1 MWVAKPNL
9 NNRNNMKE
17 FSDVKAAVKY
27 LEEFTGIEM
36 AYDRNRKTKEITYD
50 WEIIGKL
57 YQEEEE
63 QTSNYQKCIRSK
75 WKV

>member
-9 NNRNNMKE
+9 NNIKGLKE
-17 FSDVKAAVKY
+17 FSTAKEAAEY

-36 AYDRNRKTKEITYD
+36 AHDLDRKTKEITYD

-57 YQEEEE
+57 WEGNIAPAALTTVEG
-63 QTSNYQKCIRSK
+63 
-75 WKV
+75 V

>member
-9 NNRNNMKE
+9 NNTKNMKE

-36 AYDRNRKTKEITYD
+36 AYDRNRKTKEVTYD

-57 YQEEEE
+57 WEEEAE
-63 QTSNYQKCIRSK
+63 SQVGS
-75 WKV
+75 

>member
-57 YQEEEE
+57 YQEE
-63 QTSNYQKCIRSK
+63 
-75 WKV
+75 

>member
-9 NNRNNMKE
+9 NNTKNMKE

-36 AYDRNRKTKEITYD
+36 AYDRDRKTKEVTYD

-57 YQEEEE
+57 WEEEAE
-63 QTSNYQKCIRSK
+63 SQ
-75 WKV
+75 VGV

>member
-9 NNRNNMKE
+9 NNTKNMKE

-57 YQEEEE
+57 WEEEAE
-63 QTSNYQKCIRSK
+63 SQ
-75 WKV
+75 VGV